1 DNLVLVDDYAHHPN
15 EVKASIESLRRL
27 YSDKKLTGVF
37 QPHLYTRTRD
47 FADEFAAS
55 LSLLDEVLLLD
66 IYPAREEPIEGVTS
80 QIILD
85 KVTAKE
91 KRLIS
96 KDELLDYVRTHPIE
110 VLATIGA
117 GDVNLMLP
125 QIKNILLSKV

>member
-1 DNLVLVDDYAHHPN
+1 LVDDYAHHPN

-91 KRLIS
+91 KRLVS
-96 KDELLDYVRTHPIE
+96 KDELLDYVRTHSIE

-117 GDVNLMLP
+117 GDINLMLP